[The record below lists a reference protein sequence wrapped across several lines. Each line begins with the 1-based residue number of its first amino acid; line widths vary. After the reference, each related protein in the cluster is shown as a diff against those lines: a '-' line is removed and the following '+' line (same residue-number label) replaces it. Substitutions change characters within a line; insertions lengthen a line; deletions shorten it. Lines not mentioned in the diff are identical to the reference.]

1 MNSSRQIAE
10 AMDRAVTVLARRPD
24 LGLHD
29 DAAARACWRGGTR
42 ITSHHAN
49 GTTVDTDMPAE
60 LGGSGDQ
67 VSPGWLFRAGIA
79 ACAATVIAMIA
90 ASEGIALTQL
100 EVTVGSRSDTR
111 GCLGMRGADGL
122 DIPAGPAAMTLQVR
136 LQATGVDTARLRQL
150 VDDGLRRSPMMD
162 AMRRQPP
169 MAIEIHAETQAAG

>member
-1 MNSSRQIAE
+1 MNSPHQIAE

-49 GTTVDTDMPAE
+49 GATMDTDMPIE

-79 ACAATVIAMIA
+79 ACAATVIAMLA
-90 ASEGIALTQL
+90 ASEGIALARL
-100 EVTVGSRSDTR
+100 EVTLGSRSDTR
-111 GCLGMRGADGL
+111 GCLGMRDAAGAT
-122 DIPAGPAAMTLQVR
+122 IPAGPAAMTLQVR
-136 LQATGVDTARLRQL
+136 VQATGADEARLRRL
-150 VDDGLRRSPMMD
+150 VEDGLRRSPMMD
-162 AMRRQPP
+162 AMQRHPP
-169 MAIEIHAETQAAG
+169 MTLEIHADGRSAG

>member
-49 GTTVDTDMPAE
+49 GTTMDTDMPTE

-67 VSPGWLFRAGIA
+67 VSPGWLYRSGIA

-90 ASEGIALTQL
+90 ASEGIALSRL

-111 GCLGMRGADGL
+111 GCLGMRGSDGAAV
-122 DIPAGPAAMTLQVR
+122 PAGPAAMTLQVR
-136 LQATGVDTARLRQL
+136 LQAPGTDPARLRQL

-162 AMRRQPP
+162 AMQRQPP
-169 MAIEIHAETQAAG
+169 ITVEVEVDGPAAS